1 MKKGNRA
8 SRFAVIILFLF
19 FIWILAAPRLASC
32 LIVEKPLENAD
43 AIFVLSGSATY
54 IERTQKAAALYKQ
67 RLAPK
72 IFLTNDGTR
81 GGWNQNQQK
90 NPYFV
95 ELARMELVAQKVPEN
110 AIEVLSETVA
120 GTDDEAEL
128 FVKTAR
134 EQNLKSILLVTSAYH
149 TRRTLWTFEK
159 VLAESGLKT
168 EIGIASAPF
177 GQQTPS
183 PNFWW
188 LSPFGW
194 NLVAGEY
201 VKSFYYWVYY

>member
-8 SRFAVIILFLF
+8 VKFAAIVLILS
-19 FIWILAAPRLASC
+19 FIWILAAPGLASF

-43 AIFVLSGSATY
+43 AIFVMGGSATY
-54 IERTQKAAALYKQ
+54 IERNQKAAALYQ
-67 RLAPK
+67 QGLAPK
-72 IFLTNDGTR
+72 ILLTNDGTR
-81 GGWNQNQQK
+81 GGWNKKAQK

-95 ELARMELVAQKVPEN
+95 ELARAELVSQDVPEN
-110 AIEVLSETVA
+110 VIETLPGTVA

-128 FVKTAR
+128 LVKTAR
-134 EQNLKSILLVTSAYH
+134 EQNLKSVLLVTSAYH
-149 TRRTLWTFEK
+149 TRRALRTFEK
-159 VLAESGLKT
+159 VLADNDLKI
-168 EIGIASAPF
+168 EIGIVSAPF

-183 PNFWW
+183 PNCWW